1 MSFLLCSVL
10 ETWGGTGRVVDAG
23 PASRQLDSGVQSL
36 GCCAVN
42 LPAMGKR
49 AMSTLTRWEPVKAVV
64 HLQCGQR
71 DRGNGVY
78 TLTCFK

>member
-10 ETWGGTGRVVDAG
+10 ETWGGTGLVVDAG

-42 LPAMGKR
+42 HPATGEAR
-49 AMSTLTRWEPVKAVV
+49 RVHSDAVGASKGCCTFEV
-64 HLQCGQR
+64 WPA
-71 DRGNGVY
+71 
-78 TLTCFK
+78 